1 MITWWEGHV
10 TLWGSFPNFKSPS
23 CQLCWSQSTLTLEG
37 HLRYPN
43 IRREFGQLG
52 SQAHDTLYPANSIQ
66 LTGFCLTGNQVTG
79 FYLTANQLT
88 GFYLTANPLTG
99 FYLTAHCMA
108 YWLCI
113 ELQSVDSKCRLTL
126 NACIAWPKHRV
137 NASYN
142 KVITTQLN
150 HLVLTKQLSHLASL
164 AKYWLFDCEINGC
177 IRLNFLFWAGS
188 CLAFRQLQRT
198 DSL

>member
-1 MITWWEGHV
+1 MG
-10 TLWGSFPNFKSPS
+10 
-23 CQLCWSQSTLTLEG
+23 TLTLEG

-52 SQAHDTLYPANSIQ
+52 SQAHDTLYLANSIH

-88 GFYLTANPLTG
+88 GFYLTANPLTV

-108 YWLCI
+108 HWLCI

-126 NACIAWPKHRV
+126 NACIA
-137 NASYN
+137 
-142 KVITTQLN
+142 
-150 HLVLTKQLSHLASL
+150 
-164 AKYWLFDCEINGC
+164 
-177 IRLNFLFWAGS
+177 
-188 CLAFRQLQRT
+188 
-198 DSL
+198 